1 MRLTGRRPSKIAVL
15 AIVTCLA
22 LVASIVVA
30 PAAGATGDRGHGGGG
45 HGNSA
50 EKVLMFAADGM
61 RQDKIEQYVKE
72 SRYSFTGFAELLRS
86 GAKAR
91 DDGMLTQAPPNTGAG
106 WYTMATGAWPEVTG
120 STNNTFAINTHR

>member
-1 MRLTGRRPSKIAVL
+1 MKSLCAQEAIVRLTGRRPSKIAVL

-22 LVASIVVA
+22 LVASIVAA

-61 RQDKIEQYVKE
+61 LTGGDGYAIFGQGTDVQQPGDALLDVTIGYVAAN
-72 SRYSFTGFAELLRS
+72 SPV
-86 GAKAR
+86 
-91 DDGMLTQAPPNTGAG
+91 APVVEGRIVKG
-106 WYTMATGAWPEVTG
+106 
-120 STNNTFAINTHR
+120 